1 MLKSNNK
8 YHLQPLFQ
16 GLFFVQNILN
26 SKLHLDTFLEQMI
39 KFPLEISCCGLY
51 NINVHFL
58 TLWWGFE
65 HLFFN

>member
-26 SKLHLDTFLEQMI
+26 SKTAFRYFFGAND
-39 KFPLEISCCGLY
+39 KIS
-51 NINVHFL
+51 
-58 TLWWGFE
+58 T
-65 HLFFN
+65 

>member
-26 SKLHLDTFLEQMI
+26 SKTAFRYFFGANDKI
-39 KFPLEISCCGLY
+39 PLEISCCGLY